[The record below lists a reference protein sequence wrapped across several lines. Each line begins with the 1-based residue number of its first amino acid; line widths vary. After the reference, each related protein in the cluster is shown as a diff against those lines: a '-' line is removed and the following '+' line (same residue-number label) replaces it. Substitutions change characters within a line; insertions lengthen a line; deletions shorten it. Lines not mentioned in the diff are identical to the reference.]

1 MRFAGHPSSVSA
13 MMSAQFSDPVV
24 ITRPATQAGA
34 LAERITA
41 LGREAVVFPLL
52 EILPLEDDAPLRAE
66 LAELRRYAMVAF
78 VSPNAIDAAFSVLRT
93 WPDGVALA
101 VVGEGS
107 RSALARHG
115 ITSDNALIYSPRGT
129 ERADSQ
135 ALAEAIDIEALRGK
149 QVLIVRGE
157 SGREF
162 LADALRDAGV
172 QVRQIA
178 AYRRI
183 APVLDLAGQTQ
194 LRRLLDARSEWI
206 VTSSEALRNL
216 VHMANQAAEEAGV
229 VKLQHQ
235 HLIVPHHRI
244 EETARLLGFQRVSR
258 TGPGDERILAALQF
272 RR

>member
-1 MRFAGHPSSVSA
+1 
-13 MMSAQFSDPVV
+13 MMDARFSDPVV
-24 ITRPATQAGA
+24 ITRPAAQAGA
-34 LAERITA
+34 LAERVAA

-52 EILPLEDDAPLRAE
+52 EILPLEDDSALRAG
-66 LAELRRYAMVAF
+66 LAELPRYAMVAF
-78 VSPNAIDAAFSVLRT
+78 VSPNAIDAAFSVLPA

-107 RSALARHG
+107 RRALARHG
-115 ITSDNALIYSPRGT
+115 VTSDNAVIYCPRDTG
-129 ERADSQ
+129 RADSQ
-135 ALAEAIDIEALRGK
+135 ALFEALDVEALRGK

-157 SGREF
+157 EGREF
-162 LADALRDAGV
+162 LADALRDAD
-172 QVRQIA
+172 VRVHQLA

-183 APVLDLAGQTQ
+183 APALEAAGQMQ

-216 VHMANQAAEEAGV
+216 MHMAEQVDGRAGV

-244 EETARLLGFQRVSR
+244 EETARLLGFRRVSH
-258 TGPGDERILAALQF
+258 TGSGDERILAALQF